1 MLRFSRSPVLARSWV
16 RYVLAILAACAAVL
30 LRFALQPLLGS
41 ANPYH
46 TVWLGVVFCAW
57 FCGLGPSV
65 LATAIMLAGVWYWFV
80 PQYRSF
86 AVQDAR
92 DIFGMVGFL
101 FFAGIIIT
109 VGERARRIQ
118 AKLNATQEHLE
129 EQVKERTRELAEAN
143 ERLSELTSNL
153 LHMQDQERRRLA
165 RDLHDSIG
173 QILAAIAMNMGT
185 LARHP
190 LPEDALRLLTDN
202 SQLIDQASREIRTI
216 SHLLHPPLLEDAGL
230 AAALDLYVSGFSER
244 SSISVKIDL
253 PEDLPRLSQDLEI
266 SLFRLVQECLTNI
279 HKHSGAK
286 SAAIRIAFND
296 GNVTL
301 TVSDDGRGIV
311 PGKAHGVGLTGM
323 QERVR
328 QLDGSL
334 KVSSSSRGT
343 VVTATLPVPQVRT
356 VASAS

>member
-1 MLRFSRSPVLARSWV
+1 M
-16 RYVLAILAACAAVL
+16 L

-41 ANPYH
+41 SNPYH

-57 FCGLGPSV
+57 FCGLGPSL
-65 LATAIMLAGVWYWFV
+65 LATAIMVAGVWYWFI
-80 PQYRSF
+80 PPYGSF
-86 AVQDAR
+86 TIVDVR
-92 DIFGMVGFL
+92 DIFGMAGFL
-101 FFAGIIIT
+101 FFAGIIIA
-109 VGERARRIQ
+109 VGERTRRTRG
-118 AKLNATQEHLE
+118 KLNAAQEHLE
-129 EQVKERTRELAEAN
+129 EQVKQRTQELAEAN
-143 ERLSELTSNL
+143 QRLSDLTSNL

-185 LARHP
+185 LARQP
-190 LPEDALRLLTDN
+190 LTQDVLRLLTDN
-202 SQLIDQASREIRTI
+202 NQLVDQVSREIRTI
-216 SHLLHPPLLEDAGL
+216 SHLLHPPLLEEAGL
-230 AAALDLYVSGFSER
+230 AAALDIYVTGFSDR
-244 SSISVKIDL
+244 SSIPVEIDL
-253 PEDLPRLSQDLEI
+253 PENLPRLSQDLEI

-286 SAAIRIAFND
+286 RASVRVALNN

-301 TVSDDGRGIV
+301 TVSDDGRGIS

-334 KVSSSSRGT
+334 NLSSSSHGT
-343 VVTATLPVPQVRT
+343 LVTAVLPATQARVRT
-356 VASAS
+356 EAS

>member
-1 MLRFSRSPVLARSWV
+1 VLGRSWF
-16 RYVLAILAACAAVL
+16 RHLLAVLAACAAVL

-41 ANPYH
+41 ENPYH

-57 FCGLGPSV
+57 FCGLGPSI
-65 LATAIMLAGVWYWFV
+65 LATAIMVVGVWYWFIPTYGSLTIV
-80 PQYRSF
+80 D
-86 AVQDAR
+86 VR
-92 DIFGMVGFL
+92 DIFGMAGFL
-101 FFAGIIIT
+101 FFAGIIIA
-109 VGERARRIQ
+109 VGERARRTQ
-118 AKLNATQEHLE
+118 AKLNAAQEHLE
-129 EQVKERTRELAEAN
+129 EQVKQRTQELAEAN

-173 QILAAIAMNMGT
+173 QILAAIAMNIGT
-185 LARHP
+185 LTRQP
-190 LPEDALRLLTDN
+190 LPDDALRLLTDN
-202 SQLIDQASREIRTI
+202 NQLVDQVSREIRTI

-230 AAALDLYVSGFSER
+230 APALDLYVTGFSER
-244 SSISVKIDL
+244 SSIPVKLDL

-286 SAAIRIAFND
+286 SAAVRLAFSN
-296 GNVTL
+296 GNVIL
-301 TVSDDGRGIV
+301 TVSDDGRGIA

-334 KVSSSSRGT
+334 KVSSSSHGT
-343 VVTATLPVPQVRT
+343 VVTAVLPATQARLTAEV
-356 VASAS
+356 S